1 MEVSIELFCKA
12 MSAFGCT
19 DPRTLDGLLVFEHS
33 DDTEVWI
40 QLNPPDDVI
49 ELGFAIE
56 DIAVYD
62 EELANSVSLFI
73 VNEMSAE
80 DSQ

>member
-1 MEVSIELFCKA
+1 

-19 DPRTLDGLLVFEHS
+19 DPRRLDGFLVFEHS
-33 DDTEVWI
+33 DDAEVWV

-56 DIAVYD
+56 DLAVYD
-62 EELANSVSLFI
+62 KELASSVSSFI
-73 VNEMSAE
+73 VNEMSTE
-80 DSQ
+80 NSQ